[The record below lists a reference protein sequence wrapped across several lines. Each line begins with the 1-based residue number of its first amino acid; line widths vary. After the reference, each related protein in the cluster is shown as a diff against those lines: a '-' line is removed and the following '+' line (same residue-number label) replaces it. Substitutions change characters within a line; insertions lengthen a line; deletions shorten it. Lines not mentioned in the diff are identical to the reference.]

1 MRPIKLSV
9 NSKETRNDIIE
20 QSAMLKDINTIVRIM
35 PDRSEDERKRVKELN
50 DEAKS
55 RNNDTENPPKN
66 GFVWAVVG
74 KLQPQLLQIKKESET
89 CKSEQYN
96 NRYHNNVNGSV
107 DNGKLKPNK
116 RKKKN
121 NSIVKC
127 LLTNIRSIGPKSYSG
142 ASKRDELI
150 SRCNENDIDLIFI
163 CESWTSHDDLNDS
176 ISLANYNIVSRIDK
190 NNSSGRGGGLIIYA
204 RDTINNISFKSSYY
218 GDKDISFQSTCIEL
232 KMDRDKAID
241 IHLIYRSPNQDSNES
256 EKRSIDAIVDIL
268 NTSKND
274 TILLGDA
281 NMPEICYESYKACPY
296 SGVSIDRSTNYI
308 DALKIFPTNN
318 S

>member
-1 MRPIKLSV
+1 MGCSRKATAPTPSD
-9 NSKETRNDIIE
+9 KE
-20 QSAMLKDINTIVRIM
+20 
-35 PDRSEDERKRVKELN
+35 
-50 DEAKS
+50 
-55 RNNDTENPPKN
+55 
-66 GFVWAVVG
+66 
-74 KLQPQLLQIKKESET
+74 ESET
-89 CKSEQYN
+89 SKSEQYN

-107 DNGKLKPNK
+107 NNGRLKPNK
-116 RKKKN
+116 GKKKN

-127 LLTNIRSIGPKSYSG
+127 LLTSIRSIGPKSYSG

-190 NNSSGRGGGLIIYA
+190 NNTSGRGGGLLIYA
-204 RDTINNISFKSSYY
+204 RDTIKNISFKSSFN
-218 GDKDISFQSTCIEL
+218 GDKEISFQSTCIEL

-281 NMPEICYESYKACPY
+281 NMP
-296 SGVSIDRSTNYI
+296 
-308 DALKIFPTNN
+308 
-318 S
+318 